1 MIVVR
6 KASKIVAVPAI
17 AALLAAGAPALA
29 KDKAPAVTLNKCEAS
44 LGTIAVVDGDTQG
57 WTKFGLGSPRELIN
71 ALALESG
78 CFTPHNAAGGQ
89 PATYLMNVIAG
100 DKEEV
105 DKGIEMAK
113 GAAVEGLVR
122 SGAASRMIGGMG
134 GFGGAAFGMLGGL
147 GGKKKTVA
155 AGIRLI
161 NPASGQT
168 LVSGS
173 GDVTRSSIT
182 LGGMGA
188 GFQQGVAAAGYG
200 SSRDG
205 QMLAEAFIKAFNAVA
220 VQGAALP
227 PPTAAAAPA
236 APAAAAPEA
245 VLAVDS
251 KMLAAPD
258 KASAQLRALR
268 AGTTLTPTGKREGL
282 FVELDD
288 GYGTKGWVSVEDL
301 K

>member
-1 MIVVR
+1 MVR
-6 KASKIVAVPAI
+6 MSSKAVAVSAL
-17 AALLAAGAPALA
+17 ATLLAAGTPAFA
-29 KDKAPAVTLNKCEAS
+29 QKAPPVTLTKCEAS

-57 WTKFGLGSPRELIN
+57 WTRFGLGSPRELIH

-105 DKGIEMAK
+105 DKGIEMAR

-122 SGAASRMIGGMG
+122 SGAATRMIGGMG
-134 GFGGAAFGMLGGL
+134 GFGGQAFGMLGGL

-173 GDVTRSSIT
+173 GDVTRTAIT

-188 GFQQGVAAAGYG
+188 GFQQGVTAAGYG
-200 SSRDG
+200 ASRDG

-220 VQGAALP
+220 AQGAALP
-227 PPTAAAAPA
+227 PPAAA

-251 KMLAAPD
+251 QMFSAPD
-258 KASAQLRALR
+258 KTSTALRALR
-268 AGTTLTPTGKREGL
+268 TGTTLTPTGKREGL

>member
-6 KASKIVAVPAI
+6 TASKFAAVPAI
-17 AALLAAGAPALA
+17 AALLAAGTPALA
-29 KDKAPAVTLNKCEAS
+29 QKAPPVTLTKCEAS

-122 SGAASRMIGGMG
+122 SGAATRMLGGMG
-134 GFGGAAFGMLGGL
+134 GFGGSALGMLGGL

-173 GDVTRSSIT
+173 GDVTRTSIT

-220 VQGAALP
+220 TQGAALP
-227 PPTAAAAPA
+227 PPAA

-251 KMLAAPD
+251 QMFSAPD
-258 KASAQLRALR
+258 KTSAALRAVR